1 MKRQIRQNV
10 FETNSSSVHSLT
22 ICSEEDFKKWENGE
36 LAYDKVD
43 EILVPLTNDVLES
56 MKKYKNY
63 KTYGIYL
70 TREDFDEYTY
80 DYKMYEQHEVLD
92 TGEKIVAFGYYG
104 YN

>member
-36 LAYDKVD
+36 LVYDTLD
-43 EILVPLTNDVLES
+43 EILVPLTNEILEK
-56 MKKYKNY
+56 MERH
-63 KTYGIYL
+63 GICGRYL
-70 TREDFDEYTY
+70 TWEGFDEYTDYY
-80 DYKMYEQHEVLD
+80 DVYEKHDVLN